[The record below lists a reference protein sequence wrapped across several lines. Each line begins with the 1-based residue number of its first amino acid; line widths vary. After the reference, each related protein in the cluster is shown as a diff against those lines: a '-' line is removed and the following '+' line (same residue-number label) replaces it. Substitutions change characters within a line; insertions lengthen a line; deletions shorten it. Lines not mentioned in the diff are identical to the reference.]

1 MKRRGVYPYHFLF
14 LITFL
19 IGTLFHGIAAP
30 ACSGFTQDAEE
41 NPTDYDHIPNAS
53 VEVLPAY
60 YSDSPADHTYIKA
73 MRKNGSCTAWPCFG
87 RDNGGVQ
94 LADTKSNI
102 AEAAI
107 PVIGALA
114 DTPPC
119 KWPNHYYLIVGVCHQ
134 VANRGL
140 YYTGKTVYKA
150 RMYKWSSH
158 FYNTYGDCFWPL
170 QKYCH
175 VNCLDSAGQW
185 PLPKTTQDPKAVKES
200 PPHPEVAIYRKHLPE
215 ARQAKSRQAY
225 QAFYQSYI
233 DELLEYH
240 IADRLGRDWSR
251 KTSGVSFRY
260 QRVGGW
266 NKKGRA
272 S

>member
-19 IGTLFHGIAAP
+19 IGTLFHGIAEP

-41 NPTDYDHIPNAS
+41 NLTDYDHIPNAS

-73 MRKNGSCTAWPCFG
+73 MRKNGSCTAWP
-87 RDNGGVQ
+87 
-94 LADTKSNI
+94 
-102 AEAAI
+102 
-107 PVIGALA
+107 
-114 DTPPC
+114 
-119 KWPNHYYLIVGVCHQ
+119 
-134 VANRGL
+134 
-140 YYTGKTVYKA
+140 
-150 RMYKWSSH
+150 
-158 FYNTYGDCFWPL
+158 CFWPL

-200 PPHPEVAIYRKHLPE
+200 PPHPEVAIYRKYLPE

-225 QAFYQSYI
+225 QAVYQSYI